1 MAPRAGGSF
10 SGVGRAV
17 AMGDETEVR
26 EVLALGLSF
35 TCLVILIVCEGV
47 HPEKWSS

>member
-1 MAPRAGGSF
+1 MGPRAGGSF

-35 TCLVILIVCEGV
+35 ACLVTLIKGEGV
-47 HPEKWSS
+47 HSEKWSS